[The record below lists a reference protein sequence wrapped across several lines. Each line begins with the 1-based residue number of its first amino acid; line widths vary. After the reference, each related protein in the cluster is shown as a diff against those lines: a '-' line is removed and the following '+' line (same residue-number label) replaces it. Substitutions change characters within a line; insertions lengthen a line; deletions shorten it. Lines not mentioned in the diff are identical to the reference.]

1 MTKLKNVNDLK
12 LQKMTD
18 TDRKEAIK
26 EVLKWVKS
34 GKQDLQ
40 NGAEE
45 IDTINYIYAQEQV
58 NVTLGGVSNCL
69 HKNTYPINRLGDSNC
84 FDCGKFISNKDS

>member
-1 MTKLKNVNDLK
+1 
-12 LQKMTD
+12 MTD
-18 TDRKEAIK
+18 NDRKEAIK

-45 IDTINYIYAQEQV
+45 IDTINYI
-58 NVTLGGVSNCL
+58 
-69 HKNTYPINRLGDSNC
+69 
-84 FDCGKFISNKDS
+84 

>member
-1 MTKLKNVNDLK
+1 
-12 LQKMTD
+12 MTD
-18 TDRKEAIK
+18 NDRKEAIK

-45 IDTINYIYAQEQV
+45 IDNIKCIYEQDT
-58 NVTLGGVSNCL
+58 VTNQ
-69 HKNTYPINRLGDSNC
+69 
-84 FDCGKFISNKDS
+84 NKEDDENS

>member
-1 MTKLKNVNDLK
+1 
-12 LQKMTD
+12 MTD
-18 TDRKEAIK
+18 NDRKEAIK

-45 IDTINYIYAQEQV
+45 IENIFRLSLMEF
-58 NVTLGGVSNCL
+58 LRVSIREWCSY
-69 HKNTYPINRLGDSNC
+69 KPKQRR
-84 FDCGKFISNKDS
+84 